1 MITAVKFRHGIEHP
15 TARARIQHR
24 LERFRFGTW
33 PVRRLDVVLDRVP
46 YAGTP
51 ACNYQ
56 CHISFRGDD
65 KKSLDIY
72 TDKRHAEMAID
83 DAFDRLH
90 VALAS
95 GMTRRSRK
103 RWGR

>member
-1 MITAVKFRHGIEHP
+1 MITAVKFRHGIDHP
-15 TARARIQHR
+15 TARARIEHR
-24 LERFRFGTW
+24 LERLQHASCSVSR
-33 PVRRLDVVLDRVP
+33 VDVVLDRVP
-46 YAGTP
+46 YDGTP

-56 CHISFRGDD
+56 CHISFRGSA

-72 TDKRHAEMAID
+72 TDKRHAVMAID
-83 DAFDRLH
+83 DAFDRLN

-95 GMTRRSRK
+95 GMTRRTRK

>member
-15 TARARIQHR
+15 TAKARIHHR
-24 LERFRFGTW
+24 LERLRFDANT
-33 PVRRLDVVLDRVP
+33 VRRVDVVLDRVP
-46 YAGTP
+46 YDGTP

-56 CHISFRGDD
+56 CHISFRGGDR
-65 KKSLDIY
+65 KSLDIY